1 MPKTYIKVTIPGGK
15 QYHAL
20 MHGMISN
27 RNFKTATQAE
37 EYTAV
42 LKTRYQKLK
51 KAEVTVKKDDTK
63 ET

>member
-1 MPKTYIKVTIPGGK
+1 MPKTYIKVRIPGVK

-20 MHGMISN
+20 VHGMISN

-37 EYTAV
+37 EYAAI
-42 LKTRYQKLK
+42 LKDRYQKLK